1 MKHRHPATTGRAIGS
16 SAGGME
22 ITAVAPPT
30 PPGVLLG
37 QPVPRHLVLGE
48 HLRGFGGIHGG
59 LTLALM
65 TSAMQRQAAG
75 EPLRSITARYHRP
88 ITGEFGI
95 EVTPLRSGQ
104 AVRTLAARATGQN
117 GLYVDA
123 TGAFGPPRHAGWPLI
138 APRPP
143 AAPSPADCAV
153 FAVPPEFAPISAYL
167 EVRPVGPN
175 RPYAAG
181 TEPALTA
188 WIRLREDELPP
199 GTSRLIL
206 LMDALAPSYAAILSA
221 LAPIPTVELTVR
233 PSQSLAR
240 ASSPW
245 VLLHARTRAASADG
259 WIDEEIH
266 AWGPDGAHL
275 GSAQQLRLMRPADP
289 GAPRRST

>member
-1 MKHRHPATTGRAIGS
+1 MKHRPPAATGHAIGS
-16 SAGGME
+16 PAGGMGL
-22 ITAVAPPT
+22 TAGAPPA
-30 PPGVLLG
+30 PPGALLG
-37 QPVPRHLVLGE
+37 QAVPRHLALGE

-59 LTLALM
+59 LALALM
-65 TSAMQRQAAG
+65 TSAMLAQSAG
-75 EPLRSITARYHRP
+75 EPVRSVTARYHRP

-95 EVTPLRSGQ
+95 EVTPIRSGQ
-104 AVRTLAARATGQN
+104 AARTLAARATGQK
-117 GLYVDA
+117 GLYADA
-123 TGAFGPPRHAGWPLI
+123 TGVFGPPRHSDWPLV

-143 AAPSPADCAV
+143 VAPAPADCPV
-153 FAVPPEFAPISAYL
+153 FAVPPGFAPISAYL
-167 EVRPVGPN
+167 EIRPVGPN

-188 WIRLREDELPP
+188 WARLREDELPP

-206 LMDALAPSYAAILSA
+206 LMDALAPSYAAVLSA

-233 PSQSLAR
+233 PNENLAA

-245 VLLHARTRAASADG
+245 VLLHARTRAASTGG

-275 GSAQQLRLMRPADP
+275 GSAQQLRLIRAD
-289 GAPRRST
+289 